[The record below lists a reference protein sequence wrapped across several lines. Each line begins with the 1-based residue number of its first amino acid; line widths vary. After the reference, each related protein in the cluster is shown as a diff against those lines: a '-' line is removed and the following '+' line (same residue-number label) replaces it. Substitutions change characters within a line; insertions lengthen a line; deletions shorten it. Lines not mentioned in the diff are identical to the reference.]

1 MATNRGYIGISNI
14 LVTLEGTLTDPEKI
28 VPGLIQ
34 FTQLICQFS
43 SHQEDIGIT
52 HDNGLNAIVVTTG
65 VRMTLHPFPA
75 IFTEIPLLDTHQF
88 LLVIRIPAPVHAGD
102 VTTDVVGVV
111 FEPHGRHRTGIAATG
126 YRSTTGVLGTFR
138 AHREGVIPT
147 AAAIGKRNHEQ
158 GLVTGTCCQI
168 VVVTLVLPVSLK
180 VFQGSGTGGN
190 GFLQIGQR
198 LGIQDIVLQLGVVGE
213 AVLAQI
219 TGSHHTVFRTLGI
232 TGSHQG
238 NAGIQA
244 LGEHLVHTVRTQGSG
259 TLSGIRQIRDSLV
272 QVGKQLLEDV
282 VTAGLGHIDG
292 FAGSRRETGRDIA
305 PGTYQVIVN
314 HGAEREGFTQ
324 EIGHIGFL
332 RRISI
337 LANAFNNQ
345 VGALDGFVHLGEGTV
360 FQVQLAVVGRQAI
373 SGNLILLVGGLEGI
387 VPLDIA
393 VQTNPGK
400 VTAAIVVG
408 FTKALGNGED
418 GILRK
423 GIVGVNG
430 SRVKRGRGL
439 RIQELFAGNRQ
450 DGHGG
455 RRKDI

>member
-1 MATNRGYIGISNI
+1 MTGAGHQVVLVALI
-14 LVTLEGTLTDPEKI
+14 LPEG
-28 VPGLIQ
+28 
-34 FTQLICQFS
+34 
-43 SHQEDIGIT
+43 
-52 HDNGLNAIVVTTG
+52 
-65 VRMTLHPFPA
+65 
-75 IFTEIPLLDTHQF
+75 
-88 LLVIRIPAPVHAGD
+88 
-102 VTTDVVGVV
+102 
-111 FEPHGRHRTGIAATG
+111 
-126 YRSTTGVLGTFR
+126 
-138 AHREGVIPT
+138 
-147 AAAIGKRNHEQ
+147 
-158 GLVTGTCCQI
+158 
-168 VVVTLVLPVSLK
+168 LK
-180 VFQGSGTGGN
+180 VLQGSGTGLDGI
-190 GFLQIGQR
+190 LQMGQR
-198 LGIQDIVLQLGVVGE
+198 LGIQDIGLQLGVVGE
-213 AVLAQI
+213 AVLAQV

-232 TGSHQG
+232 AGSHQG

-259 TLSGIRQIRDSLV
+259 TLAGIRQIRNSLV

-292 FAGSRRETGRDIA
+292 FAGSGSKTGRDIA

-337 LANAFNNQ
+337 LANTLNDQ
-345 VGALDGFVHLGEGTV
+345 VGALDSFVHLGEGTII
-360 FQVQLAVVGRQAI
+360 QVQLAVVGLQAV
-373 SGNLILLVGGLEGI
+373 SGNLILLVGLLEGI

-393 VQTNPGK
+393 VQAYIGK
-400 VTAAIVVG
+400 VTATIVVG